1 LYFGSASTA
10 LVLQAAA
17 TAQLS
22 ASASF
27 EVTFGFMNVSPLM
40 FELAC
45 RQLRCIQPIGL
56 PYACVRGGLV
66 ANVRRT
72 PTAD

>member
-1 LYFGSASTA
+1 
-10 LVLQAAA
+10 
-17 TAQLS
+17 
-22 ASASF
+22 
-27 EVTFGFMNVSPLM
+27 M